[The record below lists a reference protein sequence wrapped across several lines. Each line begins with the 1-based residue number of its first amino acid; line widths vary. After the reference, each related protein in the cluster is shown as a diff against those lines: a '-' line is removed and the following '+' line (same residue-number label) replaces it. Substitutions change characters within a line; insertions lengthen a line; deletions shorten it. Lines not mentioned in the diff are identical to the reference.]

1 MIYSGRLRPIM
12 IFETPLPAGA
22 PTVRQAPQTLY
33 RTRDLSEFGGAGRIA
48 GTVKVD
54 STPDYP
60 VWRRVR
66 LFERRDNRLVRETW
80 SNPVTGAYGFDY
92 INPARLYVV
101 VSYDHTGVYNAEIL
115 DAVTPELMP

>member
-12 IFETPLPAGA
+12 IFADPLSGA
-22 PTVRQAPQTLY
+22 PSVRLQPRPLR
-33 RTRDLSEFGGAGRIA
+33 RTRDLSDLGGRGRIA

-66 LFERRDNRLVRETW
+66 LFDRRDNRLVAETW
-80 SNPVTGAYGFDY
+80 SDPVTGGYAFDY
-92 INPARLYVV
+92 INPARTYVV
-101 VSYDHTGVYNAEIL
+101 IAYDHTGVFNAEIR
-115 DAVTPELMP
+115 DNVTPEAMP

>member
-12 IFETPLPAGA
+12 IFNDPLSGA
-22 PTVRQAPQTLY
+22 PAVRLQPRPLH
-33 RTRDLSEFGGAGRIA
+33 RTRDLSDLGGLGRIA

-54 STPDYP
+54 SNPDYP

-66 LFERRDNRLVRETW
+66 LFDQRDNRLVRETW
-80 SNPVTGAYGFDY
+80 SDPISGAYAFEQ
-92 INPARLYVV
+92 INPDRLYVV
-101 VSYDHTGVYNAEIL
+101 ISYDHTGVYNAEIL

>member
-12 IFETPLPAGA
+12 IFNDPLSGA
-22 PTVRQAPQTLY
+22 PSVRLQPRPLH

-48 GTVKVD
+48 GTVNVD

-60 VWRRVR
+60 VWRRVQ
-66 LFERRDNRLVRETW
+66 LFDRRNNALVRETW
-80 SNPVTGAYGFDY
+80 SNPVTGAYSFDY

-101 VSYDHTGVYNAEIL
+101 IAYDHTGGFNAEIR
-115 DAVTPELMP
+115 DNVTPEAMP

>member
-12 IFETPLPAGA
+12 IFSDPLTGA
-22 PTVRQAPQTLY
+22 PSVHLQPRPLH
-33 RTRDLSEFGGAGRIA
+33 RTRDLSELGGAGRIA

-66 LFERRDNRLVRETW
+66 LFDRRDNRLVRETW
-80 SNPVTGAYGFDY
+80 SNPVTGAYSFDY

-101 VSYDHTGVYNAEIL
+101 IAYDHTGIFNAEIR
-115 DAVTPELMP
+115 DSVTPEAMP

>member
-12 IFETPLPAGA
+12 IFEAPIVGA
-22 PTVRQAPQTLY
+22 PTSRALLPLS
-33 RTRDLSEFGGAGRIA
+33 RTRDLSDLGGAGRIA

-54 STPDYP
+54 SNPDYP

-66 LFERRDNRLVRETW
+66 LFDQRDNRLVAETW
-80 SNPVTGAYGFDY
+80 SDPVTGAYSFDY

-115 DAVTPELMP
+115 DALTPELMP

>member
-1 MIYSGRLRPIM
+1 MPYTGIFRPL
-12 IFETPLPAGA
+12 TLAAAPNVGA
-22 PTVRQAPQTLY
+22 PSGY
-33 RTRDLSEFGGAGRIA
+33 RLLGQLFSTRDLSDLGGRGRIA

-66 LFERRDNRLVRETW
+66 LFDRRDNRLVAETW
-80 SNPVTGAYGFDY
+80 SDPVTGGYAFDY
-92 INPARLYVV
+92 INPGRLYVV

-115 DAVTPELMP
+115 DAVAPEPMP